1 MAGPGGFRGFALNQN
16 YFIFMKN
23 FQKNYQVNLTNPP
36 PPPLWKFEPLSRNP
50 GSALADL
57 SSRHTSLTQHR
68 INIDSTPYIES
79 MLSQVYVPAWWSPVY
94 TQKVN
99 RKWDNRENIT
109 VWIGLFIEALQ
120 HTSGTNQ
127 EKGHSASLLSHVQL
141 EQAGLDKQFLESKI
155 LSTCLNIRWCSK

>member
-1 MAGPGGFRGFALNQN
+1 MGFALNKN

-23 FQKNYQVNLTNPP
+23 FQKNYQVKSPPTPPP

-57 SSRHTSLTQHR
+57 PSRHTSLTQHR
-68 INIDSTPYIES
+68 RWINIES
-79 MLSQVYVPAWWSPVY
+79 MLSQGYVPAEWSPEY

-120 HTSGTNQ
+120 HTSSTNQ
-127 EKGHSASLLSHVQL
+127 EKGQSASLLSHAQPK
-141 EQAGLDKQFLESKI
+141 QAGLDKQILESKI
-155 LSTCLNIRWCSK
+155 LSTRLNICWCSK

>member
-1 MAGPGGFRGFALNQN
+1 MTDPGGFWGFALNQN

-23 FQKNYQVNLTNPP
+23 FQKNYEVKLTNPL
-36 PPPLWKFEPLSRNP
+36 PLWKFKPLSRNP
-50 GSALADL
+50 GSTLADL
-57 SSRHTSLTQHR
+57 PSRHTSRTQHR

-79 MLSQVYVPAWWSPVY
+79 MLSQGYVPAWWSPVY

-109 VWIGLFIEALQ
+109 VYRGFAAYIR
-120 HTSGTNQ
+120 HKPR
-127 EKGHSASLLSHVQL
+127 KGSFSVSIVVQP